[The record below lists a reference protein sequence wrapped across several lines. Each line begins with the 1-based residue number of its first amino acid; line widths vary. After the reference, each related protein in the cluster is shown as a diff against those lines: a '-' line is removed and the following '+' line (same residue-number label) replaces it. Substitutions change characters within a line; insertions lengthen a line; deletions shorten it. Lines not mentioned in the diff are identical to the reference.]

1 MEIIQNNKYSVPV
14 MFQKLNEMDTSDGRF
29 TKVRIWL
36 MHLDDNYNGSVFD
49 KPIVDE
55 AIPTLEY
62 IPIVGFIEKNSINED
77 DFSDHRYV
85 IVRKD
90 GDKERKYFGTAY
102 GVILSSEDNNA
113 HYEDRLCDDGQN
125 RTFLV
130 VDGIM
135 WNMFEESSEI
145 INRDMV
151 KKHSM
156 EIFPPSV
163 EGYEDE
169 NNIFHFTKFSFR
181 AACILGL
188 DQESG
193 MHNSTIEV
201 QFTMNDFVKSVQSE
215 LLNKL
220 KTYTDFTK
228 QNNNEGDMQMDKP
241 EGTTTDFSLTV
252 MQQFG
257 EINSVVSAQEQYRD
271 RWGDLRVRYS
281 AVDIQN
287 DEVICIDRA
296 ENYNYVGFKFTME
309 GDKPVIDFAT
319 KNRKKIEYTDFVES
333 TQVIEGAFSF
343 AKEVEDF
350 CQIADSKIGE
360 LTTEKETV
368 ETNYSSI
375 KTEYEEIKPKYDD
388 FVKEKEENEKKSID
402 LKKDECFAKFDEH
415 LSEMAEYTALKS
427 DKENL
432 ALDTIESKCAI
443 LFTQKS
449 LNTNFSKKPKNEESL
464 TADVM
469 DFSSEDEGVIQTK
482 YGAIKVNKN
491 K

>member
-388 FVKEKEENEKKSID
+388 FVKEKEENEKKLID

>member
-388 FVKEKEENEKKSID
+388 FVKEKEENEKKLID

-482 YGAIKVNKN
+482 YGAIKVRK
-491 K
+491 